1 MPKVCSRLRFQ
12 NFRALLLVQALSL
25 RGCFIES
32 LPPFWSQIKIQTTI
46 KTQKTVNGRLG
57 QFRSECPINFSLS
70 RRYDKLKLIG
80 HQTGAY
86 RLALKL
92 PQPGRLRC
100 LFLESGVNERTSQS
114 LSKLD
119 A

>member
-12 NFRALLLVQALSL
+12 NFRALLRVQALSL
-25 RGCFIES
+25 CGCFIES

-46 KTQKTVNGRLG
+46 KTQKTVNGRLA
-57 QFRSECPINFSLS
+57 I
-70 RRYDKLKLIG
+70 
-80 HQTGAY
+80 
-86 RLALKL
+86 KL